1 MKVTENMA
9 ATLPDS
15 EDINE
20 ALRLN
25 LRAKKSS
32 AQKISKSKSN
42 VKYIALFF
50 VDITSEQ
57 KRLLMHS

>member
-15 EDINE
+15 EDISE

-32 AQKISKSKSN
+32 AQKTSKSKSN

>member
-25 LRAKKSS
+25 LRAKKSF
-32 AQKISKSKSN
+32 AQKTSKSKSN
-42 VKYIALFF
+42 VKYIALF
-50 VDITSEQ
+50 
-57 KRLLMHS
+57 LLILHQNGKGF

>member
-32 AQKISKSKSN
+32 AQKTSKSKSN
-42 VKYIALFF
+42 VKYIALF
-50 VDITSEQ
+50 
-57 KRLLMHS
+57 LLILHQNRKGF